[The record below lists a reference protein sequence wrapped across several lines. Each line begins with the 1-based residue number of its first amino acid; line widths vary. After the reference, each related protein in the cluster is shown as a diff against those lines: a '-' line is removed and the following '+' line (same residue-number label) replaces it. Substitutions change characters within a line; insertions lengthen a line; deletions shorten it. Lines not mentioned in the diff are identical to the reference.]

1 MINPS
6 GRTFRTRT
14 ESSPRVV
21 NPVYVDWAIT
31 SKCNLDCK
39 HCVGM
44 EGGELTHDEVM
55 KITREIIGLSPKW
68 VILEGGEP
76 LMRPDLPQVGRMLK
90 EAGIDIFLIT
100 NGNAFT
106 EEKLKEL
113 AAFSP
118 KILFSIDGA
127 DAKTYEYTKTG
138 ASFETAK
145 EWARR
150 CAEVGLF
157 QGVTTVLSKVNLG
170 QIKGLIRLTEELSGK
185 RLIFLPLKPF
195 GDTVISQDYYEQNML
210 SPQEQEAAVKE
221 IYSCGSRLDIF
232 YDEPFLWNLAAR
244 HGFSLDSSDSGVTI
258 PEVEGCAAAYSL
270 YIQTS
275 GSVRPCMFCDEEL
288 NFGNAAREPLAK
300 VWQRMSESATLTKWA
315 DQSQRKGNCRECARF
330 ESCRGCLARV
340 AKLSGDVL
348 QGDPSCPFAVLT

>member
-1 MINPS
+1 M
-6 GRTFRTRT
+6 
-14 ESSPRVV
+14 

-31 SKCNLDCK
+31 SRCNLDCK

-44 EGGELTHDEVM
+44 EAGELTHDEAM

-76 LMRPDLPQVGRMLK
+76 LMRLDLPQVGRMLK
-90 EAGIDIFLIT
+90 KAGIDVFLIT
-100 NGNAFT
+100 NGNAFN
-106 EEKLKEL
+106 EDKLKEL
-113 AAFSP
+113 STFLP

-127 DAKTYEYTKTG
+127 DATTYEYTKTG

-145 EWARR
+145 KWARR
-150 CAEVGLF
+150 CAELGLF
-157 QGVTTVLSKVNLG
+157 QGVTTVLSKRNLE
-170 QIKGLIRLTEELSGK
+170 QIKGLIRLTEDLGGK

-195 GDTVISQDYYEQNML
+195 GETVTSKDYYEQNLL

-221 IYSCGSRLDIF
+221 IYGYGSKLDIF
-232 YDEPFLWNLAAR
+232 YDEPFIWNQAASY
-244 HGFSLDSSDSGVTI
+244 GFSLDSSDSGVTI

-270 YIQTS
+270 YIQTG
-275 GSVRPCMFCDEEL
+275 GSVRPCMFCDEGL
-288 NFGNAAREPLAK
+288 NFGNAAREPLAEI
-300 VWQRMSESATLTKWA
+300 WQRMSGSVTITGWA
-315 DQSQRKGNCRECARF
+315 DRSQRKGNCSECARF

-348 QGDPSCPFAVLT
+348 QGDPSCPFTVLA